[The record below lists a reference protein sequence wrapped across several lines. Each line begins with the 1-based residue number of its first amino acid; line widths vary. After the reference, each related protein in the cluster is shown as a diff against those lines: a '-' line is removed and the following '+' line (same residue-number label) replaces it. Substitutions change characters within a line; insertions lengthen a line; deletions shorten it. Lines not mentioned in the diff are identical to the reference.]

1 MNKTICTLL
10 ITAALCSTTAVA
22 SDETLEQK
30 PQQAA
35 LNFNRWYI
43 SGFQNTHQDL
53 LDSKQIRHYVTKTT
67 LEKLRRA
74 RPNENEF
81 YDADFFIKAQ
91 DILPDGTSHI
101 VITDVEYDPVCTQ
114 VYVSFGQNPAHGVI
128 DCMVKEAGIWKV
140 QSVARVPVAK
150 GKP

>member
-67 LEKLRRA
+67 REKLRRA

-91 DILPDGTSHI
+91 DILPDWTSHI

>member
-1 MNKTICTLL
+1 MNKTVYALFIA
-10 ITAALCSTTAVA
+10 AALWSTTAVA
-22 SDETLEQK
+22 SDETLEQH

-43 SGFQNTHQDL
+43 SGFQNAHQDL
-53 LDSKQIRHYVTKTT
+53 LDSKEIRHYVTKTT

-74 RPNENEF
+74 RTNENEF

-91 DILPDGTSHI
+91 DILPDWASHI
-101 VITDVEYDPVCTQ
+101 VVRDVEYDPVCTQ
-114 VYVSFGQNPAHGVI
+114 VYVSFGQNPVHGVI